1 MKITLNGTIVQSS
14 CETLSALVRDQGL
27 EPSCLVVE
35 LNRRVVRQEDWEG
48 VSLKEGDVVEL
59 LNFVGGG

>member
-1 MKITLNGTIVQSS
+1 MHIKLNGKSVQTP
-14 CETLSALVRDQGL
+14 CDTLAALVRDQGL

-35 LNRRVVRQEDWEG
+35 YNRRVVRQEDWG
-48 VSLKEGDVVEL
+48 DVSLKEGDVVEL